1 MEPASFE
8 TGASSSSPARH
19 DGAKA
24 ATAPKDG
31 TSAHVVSPPYW
42 QQQHQ
47 RDSYLSTYSADG
59 HPTPIGLED
68 HTDEGSDHC
77 KVLWAKGVTID
88 DYVVVSGSAPG
99 LGAYVVWNCT
109 VETLDGGPMKIRK
122 RYSEFED
129 LHTKLRQTFPDAAA
143 SLPQFPPKSVISR
156 FRPRFLEKRKHGLS
170 YFLNCVLLNPQFAG
184 SPVLKDFLF
193 S

>member
-1 MEPASFE
+1 MEPASDQ
-8 TGASSSSPARH
+8 TVNHLSLSPAR
-19 DGAKA
+19 DGPKA
-24 ATAPKDG
+24 ATARPERN
-31 TSAHVVSPPYW
+31 SVVPPYW
-42 QQQHQ
+42 QRHE
-47 RDSYLSTYSADG
+47 RHGSRMSSYSTDNG

-68 HTDEGSDHC
+68 HTDEDSERC
-77 KVLWAKGVTID
+77 KALWAKSVTID
-88 DYVVVSGSAPG
+88 DYVVVSGTTPG

-129 LHTKLRQTFPDAAA
+129 LRAKLAQTFPRAAG
-143 SLPQFPPKSVISR
+143 SMPQFPPKSVVSR
-156 FRPRFLEKRKHGLS
+156 FRPRFLERRKQGLS
-170 YFLNCVLLNPQFAG
+170 YFLNCVLLNPEFAG

>member
-8 TGASSSSPARH
+8 TGASSSSSSSSPARH

-24 ATAPKDG
+24 ATGPHHG
-31 TSAHVVSPPYW
+31 TSVQVVSPPYW
-42 QQQHQ
+42 KLQHQHQHQHQHQ

-59 HPTPIGLED
+59 HPTPISLED
-68 HTDEGSDHC
+68 HTDEGSEHC

-109 VETLDGGPMKIRK
+109 VETLDVSSARMTLVLQAARQSSC
-122 RYSEFED
+122 RD
-129 LHTKLRQTFPDAAA
+129 LLCRHGFMRRARVACCQCPVGVATTQAVLT
-143 SLPQFPPKSVISR
+143 LNSR
-156 FRPRFLEKRKHGLS
+156 ADP
-170 YFLNCVLLNPQFAG
+170 
-184 SPVLKDFLF
+184 
-193 S
+193 